1 MGARIFSL
9 NVITY
14 GDRTASEGVA
24 AQPATA
30 SQVVERSTGSAS
42 PEQQS
47 ELGVVDTDR
56 GDDRKKPAVEQMTVT
71 TDSIISDMPKE
82 HPDRKGGESHISEHA
97 EHDPVLENDCNIDGK
112 WVSADSGEWMGTV
125 HGLTLQWAE
134 GPSVQ

>member
-47 ELGVVDTDR
+47 ELGVVNTDQ
-56 GDDRKKPAVEQMTVT
+56 GDDRKTSAVEQMTVT

-82 HPDRKGGESHISEHA
+82 HPDRIDGESHVLERA
-97 EHDPVLENDCNIDGK
+97 EHEPVAENSCNLDGK
-112 WVSADSGEWMGTV
+112 WVSA
-125 HGLTLQWAE
+125 
-134 GPSVQ
+134 